1 MKKIF
6 VISILSMMLL
16 MTDTSSAYSQKATV
30 ANTAIQTAD
39 KSKDTTLACYR
50 QFEALKGEVI
60 KKLQKTTP
68 KKANQLYLSYLK
80 ENRKIIDCIN
90 REDSWY
96 TDNFYSLNEISS
108 KVMTAK
114 ESDMD
119 RYGLYFWELGEGDV
133 EIRTQPYFYY
143 NIFAK
148 YVTADFYDYLKIL
161 REEDA
166 VLYEADAGLSIS
178 FEDLGERIVVWEGFL
193 RKHPNT
199 ALLKNVLERYFTY
212 QIDYL
217 LGMDNTPTAE
227 YDEESEAYI
236 FTPETLAEFTRFL
249 RKYPDSPTTELIE
262 FFMKNFDGKAFA
274 KEESIYIMLN
284 MLKTKQKQ
292 LFDSYLKKCKRQ
304 S

>member
-50 QFEALKGEVI
+50 QFEALKSEII

-80 ENRKIIDCIN
+80 ENQKIIDCIN

-114 ESDMD
+114 ERDMD
-119 RYGLYFWELGEGDV
+119 RYGLYFWELGEGYV
-133 EIRTQPYFYY
+133 EIRTMPYFYY

-148 YVTADFYDYLKIL
+148 YVTVDFYDYLKIL

-166 VLYEADAGLSIS
+166 VLYQADAGLSIS

-199 ALLKNVLERYFTY
+199 VLLKNVLERYFTY

-227 YDEESEAYI
+227 YDEESEEYI

-249 RKYPDSPTTELIE
+249 RKHPDSPTIELIE
-262 FFMKNFDGKAFA
+262 FFMKNFDGKAVA
-274 KEESIYIMLN
+274 KEESMYIMLN

-292 LFDSYLKKCKRQ
+292 LFDSYLKKCKKQ
-304 S
+304 A

>member
-1 MKKIF
+1 M
-6 VISILSMMLL
+6 
-16 MTDTSSAYSQKATV
+16 
-30 ANTAIQTAD
+30 
-39 KSKDTTLACYR
+39 
-50 QFEALKGEVI
+50 
-60 KKLQKTTP
+60 
-68 KKANQLYLSYLK
+68 
-80 ENRKIIDCIN
+80 
-90 REDSWY
+90 
-96 TDNFYSLNEISS
+96 
-108 KVMTAK
+108 
-114 ESDMD
+114 
-119 RYGLYFWELGEGDV
+119 GEGDV

-199 ALLKNVLERYFTY
+199 GLLENVLERYFTY

-227 YDEESEAYI
+227 YDEESEEYI

-262 FFMKNFDGKAFA
+262 FFMKNYDGKAVA

-292 LFDSYLKKCKRQ
+292 LFDSYLKKWKKQ
-304 S
+304 A